1 MKRAFVVAFATLAL
15 APVAA
20 SAAVYDLHYTTFND
34 GVFPAVTVDAV
45 LTTDDGT
52 FYGAP
57 GNLLVTAISGTRDG
71 VAISGLTDPFSEIY
85 YPPSPYY
92 VDNFGITFSAGG
104 FDYNLVRNNISFYQE
119 FATPSAGGLS
129 EGRIIFD
136 GALTLTP
143 AAAVPEPAT
152 WALLLGGLGLTGT
165 VLRRRRAIAA

>member
-1 MKRAFVVAFATLAL
+1 MKRALVFAVALLAV

-20 SAAVYDLHYTTFND
+20 SAAVFDLHYTTFAD
-34 GVFPAVTVDAV
+34 GVFPAVTVDAA
-45 LTTDDGT
+45 LTTDDGS

-57 GNLLVTAISGTRDG
+57 GNLLVTAISGTRG
-71 VAISGLTDPFSEIY
+71 GIAISGLADPFSEIF

-104 FDYNLVRNNISFYQE
+104 FDYNLVRNNSSFYQE

-136 GALTLTP
+136 GALTLGP
-143 AAAVPEPAT
+143 AAAVPEPAA
-152 WALLLGGLGLTGT
+152 WALMLGGLGLTGG
-165 VLRRRRAIAA
+165 VLRRRRALAA